1 MKKLKKRNNKSVSKF
16 QQGGLFFTES
26 THPERTWVNAV
37 EARKRGIPLTA
48 DPRDPNAQWT
58 YSYEILDPTPGT
70 RSNTIDENP
79 VVNPESIYFLYDPN
93 TGKILNQEAGII
105 DNTQGLVPLDESWV
119 YHPRMGWFQPNL
131 NNGTIEDTD
140 LELTRNFLGNT
151 LGWEQ
156 AYKAPPQTV
165 KAMGDETAI
174 AMASNAAGVVGGEV
188 LGAGLNY
195 ASKILPFAP
204 RLTTAAGSTAATAF
218 PAYADYNTYVEQ
230 INDLDKYMLGLNN
243 FTLTDLNNLKRIY
256 GDDYLNQLF
265 GWLNA
270 SNYNVQPVDGNT
282 FDVYKNERDLSLTD
296 PKSWVD
302 AGILKPED
310 PMALAGWLTNR
321 YMANPKKQKEAAKL
335 KRNGFRRF
343 LDWGIPLTWLGV
355 KAYRIN
361 DALHNQKRDRIVRD
375 VINVLRGQGMII
387 NGSST
392 QPYSVQTN
400 SQGQPQINST
410 QNSDTTVRDSAA
422 TPVADEA
429 PAVTETERIDWNG
442 KLGSTIDSLRQQ

>member
-16 QQGGLFFTES
+16 QQGKPILWLNRNSGKSYITLEQARALGLPLYADTNDPQS
-26 THPERTWVNAV
+26 NA
-37 EARKRGIPLTA
+37 AFDYRI
-48 DPRDPNAQWT
+48 
-58 YSYEILDPTPGT
+58 SDPTGMNRP
-70 RSNTIDENP
+70 STIGGQA
-79 VVNPESIYFLYDPN
+79 VNPQTTYVEFDPSLGTIMNTSGSSI
-93 TGKILNQEAGII
+93 ILPEDNIQLTPI
-105 DNTQGLVPLDESWV
+105 DNTWV
-119 YHPRMGWFQPNL
+119 FHPRVGWLQPNT
-131 NNGTIEDTD
+131 NNGEITNPDT
-140 LELTRNFLGNT
+140 ELTRNFLGNT

-156 AYKAPPQTV
+156 AYRVPQQTV
-165 KAMGDETAI
+165 SNMGDATAS
-174 AMASNAAGVVGGEV
+174 AMVQSAAGALGGEV
-188 LGAGLNY
+188 LGTGLNY
-195 ASKILPFAP
+195 VSKILPFAP
-204 RLTTAAGSTAATAF
+204 RITTAVGSTVATAM
-218 PAYADYNTYVEQ
+218 PAYADYNTYVQQ

-270 SNYNVQPVDGNT
+270 SNYNVQPVDNNT
-282 FDVYKNERDLSLTD
+282 FDIQKNERDLSLTD

-310 PMALAGWLTNR
+310 PMALTGWLTNR
-321 YMANPKKQKEAAKL
+321 YVANPKKQKEATKL

-375 VINVLRGQGMII
+375 VISVLRGQGMNI

-392 QPYSVQTN
+392 QPYQVQTN
-400 SQGQPQINST
+400 SQGQPQIDNSQT
-410 QNSDTTVRDSAA
+410 SNIVQDSAA
-422 TPVADEA
+422 TTVPYNEGQ
-429 PAVTETERIDWNG
+429 T
-442 KLGSTIDSLRQQ
+442 GSEQDSINQDYYGWENDTAQ